1 MSIDRTSA
9 PTRRVDRVVIRFAG
23 DSGDGVQLTG
33 GRFGTDSA
41 ELGNDIAT
49 LPSYPA
55 EIRAPQGTVAGVSS
69 FQIQFADRE
78 VTSPGEHLDAL
89 VAMNAAALRAN
100 VADVRRDG
108 LVIVDDH
115 GFGARD
121 LRRAGYRD
129 GPLEDG
135 SLDALRV
142 IRVDMTALTIA
153 AVEPLGLGRK
163 DARRCRAMFA
173 LGLVSWLYSR
183 PVDETVSWL
192 DRRFAD
198 RPALRDADIAALR
211 AGANYGETAE
221 LFAVR
226 YEVAPAPL
234 RSGRYR
240 QITGNTATAYGL
252 MVGAHRAGLRLFVGS
267 YPITPASELLHELS
281 RQASHGVIT
290 FQAEDEIAGVGA
302 ALGASFGGSLGVTT
316 TSGPGFALK
325 QEMINLAVMIEL
337 PLVIVDVQRAG
348 PSTGMPTKTE
358 QGDLL
363 QAMWGRNGE
372 SPLPVV
378 AAASPSDCF
387 DVAVTACRMA
397 VEYRT
402 PVVMLSDA
410 LLANGAEPWLLPD
423 LSEIPPIDSHL
434 ATGPN
439 GTDDRGEPVH
449 LPYRRDPR
457 TLVRDWAVP
466 GTPGAE
472 HRLGGLEKS
481 IEAGTVTYSPLN
493 HEQMVR
499 TRARRIAGI
508 PVPDVEVDDPSGGAR
523 VLVVG
528 WGSAWGSIT
537 AAVQRLRAAGAD
549 IARVQVRTLN
559 PLPANL
565 GRVLRGYE
573 RVVVPEANLGQF
585 ATILRARYL
594 VDARSVTQV
603 RGQPLGLD
611 ELTDR
616 LARQIDGLD
625 DPAGAVDGESTEEDH
640 RCAAP
645 HGSGP
650 RRDRRARARAPTAWR
665 GCRGPS
671 NRPVAP
677 ISPPTRRCAGAPGA
691 ATTRSC
697 RPSSRCCRGSGSDAR
712 TRSSSQASA
721 APAAC
726 PTT

>member
-1 MSIDRTSA
+1 MSTDRTSA

-594 VDARSVTQV
+594 VDACSVTQV

-640 RCAAP
+640 R
-645 HGSGP
+645 
-650 RRDRRARARAPTAWR
+650 
-665 GCRGPS
+665 
-671 NRPVAP
+671 
-677 ISPPTRRCAGAPGA
+677 
-691 ATTRSC
+691 
-697 RPSSRCCRGSGSDAR
+697 
-712 TRSSSQASA
+712 
-721 APAAC
+721 
-726 PTT
+726 

>member
-1 MSIDRTSA
+1 MSTDRTSA
-9 PTRRVDRVVIRFAG
+9 PTRRIDRVVIRFAG

-129 GPLEDG
+129 DPLEDG

-457 TLVRDWAVP
+457 TLARDWAVP

-508 PVPDVEVDDPSGGAR
+508 PVPDVEVNDPSGGAR

-528 WGSAWGSIT
+528 WGSAWGSTT

-640 RCAAP
+640 R
-645 HGSGP
+645 
-650 RRDRRARARAPTAWR
+650 
-665 GCRGPS
+665 
-671 NRPVAP
+671 
-677 ISPPTRRCAGAPGA
+677 
-691 ATTRSC
+691 
-697 RPSSRCCRGSGSDAR
+697 
-712 TRSSSQASA
+712 
-721 APAAC
+721 
-726 PTT
+726 

>member
-1 MSIDRTSA
+1 MSTDRTSA
-9 PTRRVDRVVIRFAG
+9 PTRRIDRVVIRFAG

-49 LPSYPA
+49 LPSYPS

-129 GPLEDG
+129 DPLEDG

-457 TLVRDWAVP
+457 TLARDWAVP

-640 RCAAP
+640 R
-645 HGSGP
+645 
-650 RRDRRARARAPTAWR
+650 
-665 GCRGPS
+665 
-671 NRPVAP
+671 
-677 ISPPTRRCAGAPGA
+677 
-691 ATTRSC
+691 
-697 RPSSRCCRGSGSDAR
+697 
-712 TRSSSQASA
+712 
-721 APAAC
+721 
-726 PTT
+726 

>member
-1 MSIDRTSA
+1 MSTDRTSA

-100 VADVRRDG
+100 VADVRRNG

-129 GPLEDG
+129 DPLEDG

-457 TLVRDWAVP
+457 TLARDWAVP

-640 RCAAP
+640 R
-645 HGSGP
+645 
-650 RRDRRARARAPTAWR
+650 
-665 GCRGPS
+665 
-671 NRPVAP
+671 
-677 ISPPTRRCAGAPGA
+677 
-691 ATTRSC
+691 
-697 RPSSRCCRGSGSDAR
+697 
-712 TRSSSQASA
+712 
-721 APAAC
+721 
-726 PTT
+726 

>member
-1 MSIDRTSA
+1 MSTDRTSA

-523 VLVVG
+523 VLVVS

-640 RCAAP
+640 R
-645 HGSGP
+645 
-650 RRDRRARARAPTAWR
+650 
-665 GCRGPS
+665 
-671 NRPVAP
+671 
-677 ISPPTRRCAGAPGA
+677 
-691 ATTRSC
+691 
-697 RPSSRCCRGSGSDAR
+697 
-712 TRSSSQASA
+712 
-721 APAAC
+721 
-726 PTT
+726 

>member
-1 MSIDRTSA
+1 MSTDRTSA
-9 PTRRVDRVVIRFAG
+9 PTRRIDRVVIRFAG

-129 GPLEDG
+129 DPLEDG

-439 GTDDRGEPVH
+439 STDDRGEPVH

-457 TLVRDWAVP
+457 TLARDWAVP

-640 RCAAP
+640 R
-645 HGSGP
+645 
-650 RRDRRARARAPTAWR
+650 
-665 GCRGPS
+665 
-671 NRPVAP
+671 
-677 ISPPTRRCAGAPGA
+677 
-691 ATTRSC
+691 
-697 RPSSRCCRGSGSDAR
+697 
-712 TRSSSQASA
+712 
-721 APAAC
+721 
-726 PTT
+726 

>member
-1 MSIDRTSA
+1 MSTDRTST

-129 GPLEDG
+129 DPLEDG

-325 QEMINLAVMIEL
+325 QEMINLAVMTEL

-423 LSEIPPIDSHL
+423 LSEIPPIDSPL

-439 GTDDRGEPVH
+439 STDDRGEPVH

-457 TLVRDWAVP
+457 TLARDWAVP

-508 PVPDVEVDDPSGGAR
+508 PVPDVEVDDPSGSAR

-573 RVVVPEANLGQF
+573 RVVVPEVNLGQF

-640 RCAAP
+640 R
-645 HGSGP
+645 
-650 RRDRRARARAPTAWR
+650 
-665 GCRGPS
+665 
-671 NRPVAP
+671 
-677 ISPPTRRCAGAPGA
+677 
-691 ATTRSC
+691 
-697 RPSSRCCRGSGSDAR
+697 
-712 TRSSSQASA
+712 
-721 APAAC
+721 
-726 PTT
+726 

>member
-1 MSIDRTSA
+1 MSTDRTSA

-129 GPLEDG
+129 DPLEDG

-410 LLANGAEPWLLPD
+410 LLANCAEPWLLPD

-457 TLVRDWAVP
+457 TLARDWAVP

-640 RCAAP
+640 R
-645 HGSGP
+645 
-650 RRDRRARARAPTAWR
+650 
-665 GCRGPS
+665 
-671 NRPVAP
+671 
-677 ISPPTRRCAGAPGA
+677 
-691 ATTRSC
+691 
-697 RPSSRCCRGSGSDAR
+697 
-712 TRSSSQASA
+712 
-721 APAAC
+721 
-726 PTT
+726 

>member
-1 MSIDRTSA
+1 MSTDRTSA

-100 VADVRRDG
+100 VADVRRNG

-129 GPLEDG
+129 DPLEDG

-226 YEVAPAPL
+226 YEVAPVPL

-457 TLVRDWAVP
+457 TLARDWAVP

-625 DPAGAVDGESTEEDH
+625 DPAGAVDGENTEEDH
-640 RCAAP
+640 R
-645 HGSGP
+645 
-650 RRDRRARARAPTAWR
+650 
-665 GCRGPS
+665 
-671 NRPVAP
+671 
-677 ISPPTRRCAGAPGA
+677 
-691 ATTRSC
+691 
-697 RPSSRCCRGSGSDAR
+697 
-712 TRSSSQASA
+712 
-721 APAAC
+721 
-726 PTT
+726 

>member
-1 MSIDRTSA
+1 MSTDRTST

-78 VTSPGEHLDAL
+78 VTTPGEHLDAL

-100 VADVRRDG
+100 VADVRRGG

-115 GFGARD
+115 GFGARE

-129 GPLEDG
+129 DPLEDG
-135 SLDALRV
+135 SLDALQV
-142 IRVDMTALTIA
+142 IRVDMTALTTA

-325 QEMINLAVMIEL
+325 QEMINLAVMTEL

-423 LSEIPPIDSHL
+423 LSGIPPIDPHL

-457 TLVRDWAVP
+457 TLARDWAVP

-508 PVPDVEVDDPSGGAR
+508 PVPDVEVDDPSGSAR

-549 IARVQVRTLN
+549 IARMQVRTLN

-573 RVVVPEANLGQF
+573 RVVVPEVNLGQF

-603 RGQPLGLD
+603 RGQPLGVD

-640 RCAAP
+640 R
-645 HGSGP
+645 
-650 RRDRRARARAPTAWR
+650 
-665 GCRGPS
+665 
-671 NRPVAP
+671 
-677 ISPPTRRCAGAPGA
+677 
-691 ATTRSC
+691 
-697 RPSSRCCRGSGSDAR
+697 
-712 TRSSSQASA
+712 
-721 APAAC
+721 
-726 PTT
+726 

>member
-1 MSIDRTSA
+1 MSTDRTSA
-9 PTRRVDRVVIRFAG
+9 PTRRIDRVVIRFAG

-129 GPLEDG
+129 DPLEDG

-457 TLVRDWAVP
+457 TLARDWAVP

-573 RVVVPEANLGQF
+573 RVVVPEVNLGQF

-640 RCAAP
+640 R
-645 HGSGP
+645 
-650 RRDRRARARAPTAWR
+650 
-665 GCRGPS
+665 
-671 NRPVAP
+671 
-677 ISPPTRRCAGAPGA
+677 
-691 ATTRSC
+691 
-697 RPSSRCCRGSGSDAR
+697 
-712 TRSSSQASA
+712 
-721 APAAC
+721 
-726 PTT
+726 

>member
-1 MSIDRTSA
+1 MSTDRTSA
-9 PTRRVDRVVIRFAG
+9 PTRRIDRVVIRFAG

-640 RCAAP
+640 R
-645 HGSGP
+645 
-650 RRDRRARARAPTAWR
+650 
-665 GCRGPS
+665 
-671 NRPVAP
+671 
-677 ISPPTRRCAGAPGA
+677 
-691 ATTRSC
+691 
-697 RPSSRCCRGSGSDAR
+697 
-712 TRSSSQASA
+712 
-721 APAAC
+721 
-726 PTT
+726 

>member
-640 RCAAP
+640 R
-645 HGSGP
+645 
-650 RRDRRARARAPTAWR
+650 
-665 GCRGPS
+665 
-671 NRPVAP
+671 
-677 ISPPTRRCAGAPGA
+677 
-691 ATTRSC
+691 
-697 RPSSRCCRGSGSDAR
+697 
-712 TRSSSQASA
+712 
-721 APAAC
+721 
-726 PTT
+726 

>member
-1 MSIDRTSA
+1 MSTDRTSA
-9 PTRRVDRVVIRFAG
+9 PTRRIDRVVIRFAG

-129 GPLEDG
+129 DPLEDG

-457 TLVRDWAVP
+457 TLARDWAVP

-616 LARQIDGLD
+616 QARQIDGLD

-640 RCAAP
+640 R
-645 HGSGP
+645 
-650 RRDRRARARAPTAWR
+650 
-665 GCRGPS
+665 
-671 NRPVAP
+671 
-677 ISPPTRRCAGAPGA
+677 
-691 ATTRSC
+691 
-697 RPSSRCCRGSGSDAR
+697 
-712 TRSSSQASA
+712 
-721 APAAC
+721 
-726 PTT
+726 

>member
-1 MSIDRTSA
+1 MSTDRTSA

-457 TLVRDWAVP
+457 TLARDWAVP

-640 RCAAP
+640 R
-645 HGSGP
+645 
-650 RRDRRARARAPTAWR
+650 
-665 GCRGPS
+665 
-671 NRPVAP
+671 
-677 ISPPTRRCAGAPGA
+677 
-691 ATTRSC
+691 
-697 RPSSRCCRGSGSDAR
+697 
-712 TRSSSQASA
+712 
-721 APAAC
+721 
-726 PTT
+726 

>member
-1 MSIDRTSA
+1 MSTDRTSA
-9 PTRRVDRVVIRFAG
+9 PTRRIDRVVIRFAG

-129 GPLEDG
+129 DPLEDG

-457 TLVRDWAVP
+457 TLARDWAVP

-625 DPAGAVDGESTEEDH
+625 APAGAVDGESTEEDH
-640 RCAAP
+640 R
-645 HGSGP
+645 
-650 RRDRRARARAPTAWR
+650 
-665 GCRGPS
+665 
-671 NRPVAP
+671 
-677 ISPPTRRCAGAPGA
+677 
-691 ATTRSC
+691 
-697 RPSSRCCRGSGSDAR
+697 
-712 TRSSSQASA
+712 
-721 APAAC
+721 
-726 PTT
+726 

>member
-1 MSIDRTSA
+1 MSTDRTSA
-9 PTRRVDRVVIRFAG
+9 PTRRIDRVVIRFAG

-129 GPLEDG
+129 DPLEDG

-640 RCAAP
+640 R
-645 HGSGP
+645 
-650 RRDRRARARAPTAWR
+650 
-665 GCRGPS
+665 
-671 NRPVAP
+671 
-677 ISPPTRRCAGAPGA
+677 
-691 ATTRSC
+691 
-697 RPSSRCCRGSGSDAR
+697 
-712 TRSSSQASA
+712 
-721 APAAC
+721 
-726 PTT
+726 

>member
-1 MSIDRTSA
+1 MSTDRTSA
-9 PTRRVDRVVIRFAG
+9 PTRRIDRVVIRFAG

-457 TLVRDWAVP
+457 TLARDWAVP

-640 RCAAP
+640 R
-645 HGSGP
+645 
-650 RRDRRARARAPTAWR
+650 
-665 GCRGPS
+665 
-671 NRPVAP
+671 
-677 ISPPTRRCAGAPGA
+677 
-691 ATTRSC
+691 
-697 RPSSRCCRGSGSDAR
+697 
-712 TRSSSQASA
+712 
-721 APAAC
+721 
-726 PTT
+726 

>member
-1 MSIDRTSA
+1 MSTDRTSA

-129 GPLEDG
+129 DPLEDG

-439 GTDDRGEPVH
+439 STDDRGEPVH

-640 RCAAP
+640 R
-645 HGSGP
+645 
-650 RRDRRARARAPTAWR
+650 
-665 GCRGPS
+665 
-671 NRPVAP
+671 
-677 ISPPTRRCAGAPGA
+677 
-691 ATTRSC
+691 
-697 RPSSRCCRGSGSDAR
+697 
-712 TRSSSQASA
+712 
-721 APAAC
+721 
-726 PTT
+726 

>member
-1 MSIDRTSA
+1 MSTDRTSA

-129 GPLEDG
+129 DPLEDG

-537 AAVQRLRAAGAD
+537 AAVQRLRE
-549 IARVQVRTLN
+549 I
-559 PLPANL
+559 
-565 GRVLRGYE
+565 GRAHV
-573 RVVVPEANLGQF
+573 
-585 ATILRARYL
+585 
-594 VDARSVTQV
+594 
-603 RGQPLGLD
+603 
-611 ELTDR
+611 
-616 LARQIDGLD
+616 
-625 DPAGAVDGESTEEDH
+625 
-640 RCAAP
+640 
-645 HGSGP
+645 
-650 RRDRRARARAPTAWR
+650 
-665 GCRGPS
+665 
-671 NRPVAP
+671 
-677 ISPPTRRCAGAPGA
+677 
-691 ATTRSC
+691 
-697 RPSSRCCRGSGSDAR
+697 
-712 TRSSSQASA
+712 
-721 APAAC
+721 
-726 PTT
+726 

>member
-1 MSIDRTSA
+1 MSTDRTSA
-9 PTRRVDRVVIRFAG
+9 PTRRIDRVVIRFAG

-129 GPLEDG
+129 DPLEDG

-457 TLVRDWAVP
+457 TLARDWAVP

-640 RCAAP
+640 R
-645 HGSGP
+645 
-650 RRDRRARARAPTAWR
+650 
-665 GCRGPS
+665 
-671 NRPVAP
+671 
-677 ISPPTRRCAGAPGA
+677 
-691 ATTRSC
+691 
-697 RPSSRCCRGSGSDAR
+697 
-712 TRSSSQASA
+712 
-721 APAAC
+721 
-726 PTT
+726 

>member
-1 MSIDRTSA
+1 MSTDRTSA

-23 DSGDGVQLTG
+23 DSGDGMQLTG

-640 RCAAP
+640 R
-645 HGSGP
+645 
-650 RRDRRARARAPTAWR
+650 
-665 GCRGPS
+665 
-671 NRPVAP
+671 
-677 ISPPTRRCAGAPGA
+677 
-691 ATTRSC
+691 
-697 RPSSRCCRGSGSDAR
+697 
-712 TRSSSQASA
+712 
-721 APAAC
+721 
-726 PTT
+726 

>member
-1 MSIDRTSA
+1 MSTDRTSA
-9 PTRRVDRVVIRFAG
+9 PTRRIDRVVIRFAG

-129 GPLEDG
+129 DPLEDG

-457 TLVRDWAVP
+457 TLARDWAVP

-616 LARQIDGLD
+616 LTRQIDGLD

-640 RCAAP
+640 R
-645 HGSGP
+645 
-650 RRDRRARARAPTAWR
+650 
-665 GCRGPS
+665 
-671 NRPVAP
+671 
-677 ISPPTRRCAGAPGA
+677 
-691 ATTRSC
+691 
-697 RPSSRCCRGSGSDAR
+697 
-712 TRSSSQASA
+712 
-721 APAAC
+721 
-726 PTT
+726 

>member
-1 MSIDRTSA
+1 MSTDRTSA
-9 PTRRVDRVVIRFAG
+9 PTRRIDRVVIRFAG

-129 GPLEDG
+129 DPLEDG

-457 TLVRDWAVP
+457 TLARDWAVP

-573 RVVVPEANLGQF
+573 RVVVPEVNLGQF

-603 RGQPLGLD
+603 RGQPLGVD

-640 RCAAP
+640 R
-645 HGSGP
+645 
-650 RRDRRARARAPTAWR
+650 
-665 GCRGPS
+665 
-671 NRPVAP
+671 
-677 ISPPTRRCAGAPGA
+677 
-691 ATTRSC
+691 
-697 RPSSRCCRGSGSDAR
+697 
-712 TRSSSQASA
+712 
-721 APAAC
+721 
-726 PTT
+726 

>member
-1 MSIDRTSA
+1 MSTDRTSA
-9 PTRRVDRVVIRFAG
+9 PTRRIDRVVIRFAG

-129 GPLEDG
+129 DPLEDG

-439 GTDDRGEPVH
+439 GTADRGEPVH

-457 TLVRDWAVP
+457 TLARDWAVP

-640 RCAAP
+640 R
-645 HGSGP
+645 
-650 RRDRRARARAPTAWR
+650 
-665 GCRGPS
+665 
-671 NRPVAP
+671 
-677 ISPPTRRCAGAPGA
+677 
-691 ATTRSC
+691 
-697 RPSSRCCRGSGSDAR
+697 
-712 TRSSSQASA
+712 
-721 APAAC
+721 
-726 PTT
+726 

>member
-1 MSIDRTSA
+1 MSTDRTSA
-9 PTRRVDRVVIRFAG
+9 PTRRIDRVVIRFAG

-129 GPLEDG
+129 DPLEDG

-410 LLANGAEPWLLPD
+410 LLANGTEPWLLPD

-457 TLVRDWAVP
+457 TLVRNWAVP

-640 RCAAP
+640 R
-645 HGSGP
+645 
-650 RRDRRARARAPTAWR
+650 
-665 GCRGPS
+665 
-671 NRPVAP
+671 
-677 ISPPTRRCAGAPGA
+677 
-691 ATTRSC
+691 
-697 RPSSRCCRGSGSDAR
+697 
-712 TRSSSQASA
+712 
-721 APAAC
+721 
-726 PTT
+726 

>member
-1 MSIDRTSA
+1 MSTDRTST

-129 GPLEDG
+129 DPLEDG

-325 QEMINLAVMIEL
+325 QEMINLAVMTEL

-439 GTDDRGEPVH
+439 STDDRGEPVH

-457 TLVRDWAVP
+457 TLARDWAVP

-508 PVPDVEVDDPSGGAR
+508 PVPDVEVDDPSGSAR

-573 RVVVPEANLGQF
+573 RVVVPEVNLGQF

-640 RCAAP
+640 R
-645 HGSGP
+645 
-650 RRDRRARARAPTAWR
+650 
-665 GCRGPS
+665 
-671 NRPVAP
+671 
-677 ISPPTRRCAGAPGA
+677 
-691 ATTRSC
+691 
-697 RPSSRCCRGSGSDAR
+697 
-712 TRSSSQASA
+712 
-721 APAAC
+721 
-726 PTT
+726 